1 MASWAWDS
9 QRRQYWKQRKPT
21 IWSPYWGPDRF
32 VSFQCKWIP
41 TSWSEK
47 VHWELEQRRGNS
59 SYTVNIFSPVS
70 ITISL
75 YGCNIC
81 LHYHGD
87 FLVAYRRHSLM
98 KKVQFLT
105 PLLEISFIFLQRR
118 VSGNICCLCDFMLI
132 IDNISMI
139 VQYYLSKF
147 SDTNI
152 TIFFGSYVVCA
163 YILGF
168 ELKEWPHCLA
178 FNGLFYVLI

>member
-1 MASWAWDS
+1 MACWAWDS

-21 IWSPYWGPDRF
+21 VWSPYWGPDRF

-47 VHWELEQRRGNS
+47 VHWELEQRWRDS

-81 LHYHGD
+81 LHYYGD
-87 FLVAYRRHSLM
+87 FLAAYRRHSLI

-118 VSGNICCLCDFMLI
+118 VSGNINFAVYVISCLLSTIYLWSYSITFQNFLTQ
-132 IDNISMI
+132 IS
-139 VQYYLSKF
+139 QYSL
-147 SDTNI
+147 
-152 TIFFGSYVVCA
+152 GLPLYVHT
-163 YILGF
+163 F
-168 ELKEWPHCLA
+168 
-178 FNGLFYVLI
+178 